1 MKNCAL
7 CSQKLKNGYNFVLS
21 VNEAGDKELCEK
33 CEQNFNV
40 LINVNKG
47 NKNEIQN
54 AANYFHKLNVYDE
67 VKQHVDE
74 YIKISTATQ
83 IAVDEAAK
91 NSKPIT
97 IPKSAATQVNKTDD
111 IQTVSPS
118 GWIGLMR
125 VIAWI
130 SFGGII
136 IAGIAMGAMIG
147 STGEGFLAFVIIVGA
162 IILAF
167 VSIAAE
173 MIFLDM
179 AADTRRI
186 RELLERDKK

>member
-7 CSQKLKNGYNFVLS
+7 CSQELKNGYNFVLS
-21 VNEAGDKELCEK
+21 VSEAGNKELCEK

-40 LINVNKG
+40 LINDSKS

-54 AANYFHKLNVYDE
+54 SANYFHKLNVYDE
-67 VKQHVDE
+67 VKKHVDE

-83 IAVDEAAK
+83 IAVNEAAK
-91 NSKPIT
+91 NSKPII
-97 IPKSAATQVNKTDD
+97 IPKSATIPVAKIDG
-111 IQTVSPS
+111 IQNISSS
-118 GWIGLMR
+118 GWISLLR

-130 SFGGII
+130 SFGGIL
-136 IAGIAMGAMIG
+136 IAGIAMGSSMFQGAMAV
-147 STGEGFLAFVIIVGA
+147 FIIIGA

-167 VSIAAE
+167 VSIAVE